1 MHPNQGQFRVVAQ
14 NLWGR
19 YGDWPARRAVLR
31 DGLRRAG
38 PDLAAVVEPVKTEGY
53 EQIEDLLGDGY
64 EIVHQAER
72 AGEVVGMALAS
83 RWPIE
88 AVHELPLNVS
98 DRTAGSLDVTLAAE
112 IAAPEPIGRLLFMA
126 ANPKWEM
133 GYERER
139 ELQALDRR
147 ALRGALRRRA

>member
-1 MHPNQGQFRVVAQ
+1 MGT
-14 NLWGR
+14 G
-19 YGDWPARRAVLR
+19 RRAVR
-31 DGLRRAG
+31 SCGTGCAG
-38 PDLAAVVEPVKTEGY
+38 PGRTSPPSSSRCRPSGY

-72 AGEVVGMALAS
+72 DGEVVGVALAS

-98 DRTAGSLDVTLAAE
+98 DRTAASLDVTLAAE

-139 ELQALDRR
+139 ELQALIAARFAERYARR
-147 ALRGALRRRA
+147 A